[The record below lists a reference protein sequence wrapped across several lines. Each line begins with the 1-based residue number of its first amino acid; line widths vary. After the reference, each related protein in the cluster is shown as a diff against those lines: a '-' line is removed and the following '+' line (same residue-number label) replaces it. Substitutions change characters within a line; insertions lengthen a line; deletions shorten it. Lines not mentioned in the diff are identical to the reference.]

1 MQITCNWVAGLVCFQ
16 LVVFVIVDHERPSYR
31 ICSIET
37 TRCTRAEHVC
47 AVQHCFFAVQ
57 VNLAPAIAPMAI
69 APVCK
74 WYSQLLG
81 NNGST
86 K

>member
-1 MQITCNWVAGLVCFQ
+1 MQINCNWVAGLVCFQ
-16 LVVFVIVDHERPSYR
+16 LVLFVIVDHDSYR

-37 TRCTRAEHVC
+37 TRRTRAEHVC
-47 AVQHCFFAVQ
+47 AVRHCFFAVQ
-57 VNLAPAIAPMAI
+57 VNLAHAIAPMAF

-74 WYSQLLG
+74 WYSQLFD
-81 NNGST
+81 NNRSI